1 MTQHNPI
8 VISSGHGKYVRGAA
22 GYLDEVNEARKVVDR
37 VGLLLREAGI
47 DVKTFHDNTSH
58 DVNTN
63 LNTIVN
69 YHNAQTRQL
78 DVSVH
83 FNAYQT
89 TSSPMGVECLYVTQ
103 SSLAGEVSRAIADAG
118 AFKDR
123 GPKKRTD
130 LAFLNGTEEPAILIE
145 TCFVDSKADADLYHE
160 HFDAICYAIAEAIAG
175 RSIDEKPVEP
185 PDEIEP
191 PDPAPEG
198 APVVTVTLTA
208 DKPVRVMVVA
218 GENVSFGDAPPD
230 PEPPKPPYDPSGL
243 PPMFSDAQVAEIT
256 STAINHP
263 IADYSWRDRGQ
274 APDGFVKGFAVAYA
288 QACVRFHGGDPIA
301 HEMAKA
307 NTHNDALD
315 ALSWYN
321 SNFAAIGLD
330 NDEDGIDTMRHLFV
344 LLMGLGMRESSGQ
357 HCCGRDQSASNT
369 SSDTA
374 EAGLY
379 QTSWNAHTCSD
390 QFDALADQYDTASP
404 QGYMPI
410 FAEGVSCSS
419 SDWASYGSGDGYRFQ
434 EVCKWSPAYAV
445 ETCAITLRNLRQHY
459 GPINR
464 KEAELRREAD
474 DMLWRVQSLVDKFL
488 ELGRKAVA

>member
-1 MTQHNPI
+1 
-8 VISSGHGKYVRGAA
+8 
-22 GYLDEVNEARKVVDR
+22 
-37 VGLLLREAGI
+37 
-47 DVKTFHDNTSH
+47 
-58 DVNTN
+58 
-63 LNTIVN
+63 
-69 YHNAQTRQL
+69 
-78 DVSVH
+78 
-83 FNAYQT
+83 
-89 TSSPMGVECLYVTQ
+89 
-103 SSLAGEVSRAIADAG
+103 
-118 AFKDR
+118 
-123 GPKKRTD
+123 
-130 LAFLNGTEEPAILIE
+130 
-145 TCFVDSKADADLYHE
+145 
-160 HFDAICYAIAEAIAG
+160 
-175 RSIDEKPVEP
+175 
-185 PDEIEP
+185 
-191 PDPAPEG
+191 
-198 APVVTVTLTA
+198 
-208 DKPVRVMVVA
+208 
-218 GENVSFGDAPPD
+218 
-230 PEPPKPPYDPSGL
+230 
-243 PPMFSDAQVAEIT
+243 MFSDSEAAEIT
-256 STAINHP
+256 DLAINHP

-301 HEMAKA
+301 AEMAKA

-410 FAEGVSCSS
+410 FAEDVSCSS
-419 SDWASYGSGDGYRFQ
+419 SDWASYGSGAGYKFQ

-464 KEAELRREAD
+464 KEAELKREAD

-488 ELGRKAVA
+488 EARRKAIA